1 MTKRIVGKFIGIEVE
16 SVMTIEEQRALKREK
31 YPEAMLYIANAKDA
45 LQKAGR
51 DGRYFKS
58 KKYVRS
64 ASGIAYSGVLVAVEA
79 WLQMKDVKVPEA
91 MTEKNQRKSVK
102 SVDFYRN
109 HLKDLDK
116 KLLQDF
122 NSAYYTLHLCGYCDG
137 VLLIKTIEGGFE
149 IAMDIINRIKPHREA
164 L

>member
-1 MTKRIVGKFIGIEVE
+1 
-16 SVMTIEEQRALKREK
+16 MTIENQEHILQKACK
-31 YPEAMLYIANAKDA
+31 EAMLYIANAKDA

-51 DGRYFKS
+51 DGRHFKS

-64 ASGIAYSGVLVAVEA
+64 ASGIAYSGVIVALEA
-79 WLQMKDVKVPEA
+79 WLQMKDVKVPE
-91 MTEKNQRKSVK
+91 TVTVKNQRKSAK

-122 NSAYYTLHLCGYCDG
+122 NSVYYTLHLCGYYDG
-137 VLLIKTIEGGFE
+137 ALLIKTIEGGFE
-149 IAMDIINRIKPHREA
+149 VAKDIINRIKPQEA
-164 L
+164 P